1 MSSPSRVLVDPS
13 MVIGDID
20 PRVYGSFVEHMGRCV
35 YDGIFDPEHPT
46 ADEAGFRQDVAELV
60 RELGPT
66 ILRYPGGNFVSGYHW
81 EDGVGPRE
89 ARPRRRDL
97 AWRSIET
104 NQVGTNEF
112 LGYARSVGA
121 EAMMAVNLGTRGID
135 AATAL
140 LEYTTL
146 RDGSYWADLRREHGV
161 AEPYDVPVWCLGNE
175 MDGPWQLGH
184 KTAYEYGRLA
194 AETAVAMRRVNPA
207 IELVACGTSKPIMP
221 TFATWEAQVLEQC
234 YQHVDYLSMHMYVD
248 PERTPDLRSL
258 LASGIDIDAYIDAV
272 IASVDYARA
281 AGKHSKAMP
290 LAFDEW
296 NVWYNSRPREIGV
309 WPVAPE
315 LIGDIYSLADALVV
329 GSFINSIL
337 RRSDRVR
344 IACLAQLVNVIAPI
358 RTERGGGPAWR
369 QSTFYPFAYASR
381 YGRGDSLHVGLTTGR
396 HSTESHDD
404 VADLDVAAVREPSG
418 AVTFFVV
425 NRDLERTIPLELD
438 VRGFSSLGP
447 GATLTHAV
455 LSGPSAEATNAVDQ
469 PRIGIE
475 ESVTSWDGQ
484 PVGIPPL
491 SWSMVRLQPN
501 T

>member
-1 MSSPSRVLVDPS
+1 MSPSRVLVDPS

-35 YDGIFDPEHPT
+35 YDGIFDPDHPS
-46 ADEAGFRQDVAELV
+46 ADEAGFRRDVAELV

-66 ILRYPGGNFVSGYHW
+66 VLRYPGGNFVSGYHW

-112 LGYARSVGA
+112 LGYAASVGA
-121 EAMMAVNLGTRGID
+121 EPMMAVNLGTRGID

-146 RDGSYWADLRREHGV
+146 REGTYWADLRREHGV
-161 AEPYDVPVWCLGNE
+161 PEPYDVHLWCLGNE

-184 KTAYEYGRLA
+184 KTAYEYGRTA
-194 AETAVAMRRVNPA
+194 AETAVAMRRVNPD

-234 YQHVDYLSMHMYVD
+234 YQHVDYVSMHMYVD
-248 PERTPDLRSL
+248 PERSPDLRSL
-258 LASGIDIDAYIDAV
+258 LASGIDIDAYIGAV
-272 IASVDYARA
+272 VASVDYARA
-281 AGKHSKAMP
+281 AGKHSAVMP

-296 NVWYNSRPREIGV
+296 NVWYNSRPREIGY
-309 WPVAPE
+309 WPQAPE

-358 RTERGGGPAWR
+358 RTEPGGGPAWR

-381 YGRGDSLHVGLTTGR
+381 YGRGDSLHVGLTTGH
-396 HSTESHDD
+396 HSTQAHDD
-404 VADLDVAAVREPSG
+404 VTDLDVAAVHEPSG

-438 VRGFSSLGP
+438 VRGFTGLGA

-455 LSGPSAEATNAVDQ
+455 LSGPSAQATNAVDD
-469 PRIGIE
+469 PAVGIE
-475 ESVTSWDGQ
+475 ESVSAWDGQ
-484 PVGIPPL
+484 AIGIPPL
-491 SWSMVRLQPN
+491 SWSMVRLAPN
-501 T
+501 M